1 VNESANRGTGET
13 ASSYFDDP
21 IAARKLR
28 VEALS
33 WIGTPFREYYQE
45 ELEAGR
51 AALGDR
57 VASLDVKGQG
67 GGIDCVGL
75 VQEIFARSGATDK
88 WVFPRTPADYQSHQ
102 LGEKILDWLRGR
114 GDSPESP
121 GTVAPQSEMLGQILI
136 ELEIPDAV
144 TDPKADTPRNF
155 FKPGDILVMRHGA
168 LFHMPVIVDNDLHFV
183 NAIPR
188 MGVIEGTIQDSSYSL
203 HLVAVFRLKP
213 KQSPSSS

>member
-1 VNESANRGTGET
+1 VSAIP
-13 ASSYFDDP
+13 SYFDDFR
-21 IAARKLR
+21 AAKDFRK
-28 VEALS
+28 EALS

-51 AALGDR
+51 AQLGDR
-57 VASLDVKGQG
+57 AASLDVKGPG

-88 WVFPRTPADYQSHQ
+88 WVFPRTSATISRIRPAKRFSIGCAAKLTIHAVN
-102 LGEKILDWLRGR
+102 
-114 GDSPESP
+114 DSVRSC
-121 GTVAPQSEMLGQILI
+121 V
-136 ELEIPDAV
+136 ELEIPDGV
-144 TDPKADTPRNF
+144 TDPKADTPRDF

-168 LFHMPVIVDNDLHFV
+168 LFHMPVIIDNDLHFV

-188 MGVIEGTIQDSSYSL
+188 MGVIEGTIQDSSYSS

-213 KQSPSSS
+213 METARPRAA